1 MLQLFNLILFQPLF
15 NLLIFLYNFIP
26 GHDLGLA
33 IIILTVIIK
42 LILYPLAQQSLKS
55 QKALQELQPKLDS
68 LKKQFGHDKEK
79 LAKEMMVLYKQEK
92 VNPLS
97 SCLPLLIQLPF
108 LIAVYRVFAS
118 GLDPENLKWLY
129 PFVTSPQTINA
140 ISFGFLDLAKPNLV
154 LAVLTGLA
162 QFWQSKMLIVG
173 RPPKGM
179 SGAKDEQM
187 MAMMNKQMLYF
198 MPVFTVLISVR
209 LPSGLVLYWLVMTL
223 LTIFQQHFIFKKLK
237 PVSPLSSAN

>member
-118 GLDPENLKWLY
+118 GLDPENLKWLWVIFEIIGTLGILY
-129 PFVTSPQTINA
+129 SVVILYLIF
-140 ISFGFLDLAKPNLV
+140 SFSRGIGF
-154 LAVLTGLA
+154 
-162 QFWQSKMLIVG
+162 
-173 RPPKGM
+173 
-179 SGAKDEQM
+179 
-187 MAMMNKQMLYF
+187 
-198 MPVFTVLISVR
+198 
-209 LPSGLVLYWLVMTL
+209 
-223 LTIFQQHFIFKKLK
+223 
-237 PVSPLSSAN
+237 